1 MAFKWVN
8 PGYGELFDIQSAQSY
23 YDNTYNPQN
32 GVCIHGCTVQQ
43 SIPNT
48 KEVWLSMTVS
58 FYRIYKFQL
67 YVNHTSGN
75 TCGLNFDSDNKK
87 LEFYNHSKAVASHE
101 QMNFETGGTLYK
113 IVLHVKSD
121 ATDGLMECFV
131 DGKSVLTFTGD
142 VNGGEVINK
151 IYVYSSDNCTYLC
164 NFIFSDTDISNE
176 NIAIVDLKDLTGTWE
191 GITDGMAKATD
202 AGQTLSHT
210 VDVAKLKDTISKYSS
225 AATITSIILSA
236 KDIQYDAEKVN
247 SLTASIISGTSSV
260 FSETK
265 RISGNNTIPQA
276 VYIKNIAADSLSN
289 MKLELKSVK
298 V

>member
-23 YDNTYNPQN
+23 YDKTYSPKN

-43 SIPNT
+43 SVPNT

-58 FYRIYKFQL
+58 FYSIYTFQL
-67 YVNHTSGN
+67 YVNRTRGN
-75 TCGLNFDSDNKK
+75 TCGLNFNTDGQK
-87 LEFYNHSKAVASHE
+87 LEFYNHSKLVATHE
-101 QMNFETGGTLYK
+101 QMNFVTGGTTYK
-113 IVLHVKSD
+113 IVLHIKSD

-142 VNGGEVINK
+142 VNGGEIINK
-151 IYVYSSDNCTYLC
+151 IYACSDSSSCYLSE
-164 NFIFSDTDISNE
+164 FIFSDTDISNE

-191 GITDGMAKATD
+191 GITTGMAKATD

-210 VDVAKLKDTISKYSS
+210 IDVAKLKDTMAKYSS
-225 AATITSIILSA
+225 DATITSIVLSA

-247 SLTASIISGTSSV
+247 SLTASVISGTSSV

-265 RISGNNTIPQA
+265 RISGNNTLPQA

-298 V
+298 A